1 MHYAVSERFLR
12 WISLSMGVVLLT
24 LLPYAKAASE
34 EQELA
39 AFRAQAKTEFEN
51 KELVR
56 RWLSE
61 LWDQA
66 RFEVADELLA
76 EKFTRHSEGYP
87 AQGPDA
93 YVAIIKSCH
102 DAFPDPRIT
111 MVGEPIAEGDRVFVR
126 WRWTGTHEGTFRGVT
141 PTYREIDVLGED
153 VIRVEDGRITDVWP
167 LFDPLR
173 LMFQLGAVLQAPG
186 DKLDQ

>member
-1 MHYAVSERFLR
+1 MQHAVSERFSRAIALG
-12 WISLSMGVVLLT
+12 LGVLLLA
-24 LLPYAKAASE
+24 LLPYANAAGE
-34 EQELA
+34 DRELA
-39 AFRAQAKTEFEN
+39 ALRAQANTESAN

-102 DAFPDPRIT
+102 DAFPDTRIT
-111 MVGEPIAEGDRVFVR
+111 MVAEPIAEGDRVFVR
-126 WRWTGTHEGTFRGVT
+126 WRWTGTHEHPFRGVA
-141 PTYREIDVLGED
+141 PTSRKIDVLGED
-153 VIRVEDGRITDVWP
+153 VIRIQDGRITDVWP

-173 LMFQLGAVLQAPG
+173 LMFQLGALQQVAG
-186 DKLDQ
+186 DKLKQ